1 MNYLKATV
9 VLFLAFMVNINV
21 NGQEAILTNLA
32 RSTESTIKTKK
43 IEKNSIAVLPS
54 YFILEEDFNKSYALR
69 VQSFILDFL
78 RRKDRKFKLNPINKR
93 EVNAAIYSSKL
104 SSDDIH
110 NMPIGD
116 LCDVMGTE
124 YIMITEVT
132 KVLEGVE
139 EDTAFGAAVDENGL
153 AGSSQKRQKRKFVTN
168 TNLWVYNRSG
178 ELVYENSI
186 RPFSIRA
193 SLHFE
198 NEDWKAHVRTLIK
211 KMPQYK

>member
-1 MNYLKATV
+1 MNYLKVTV

-32 RSTESTIKTKK
+32 GSTESTIKTKK

-153 AGSSQKRQKRKFVTN
+153 AGSSHKRQKRKFVTN